1 MKNIYSLIIIICF
14 SLLLCDQN
22 STNHNTNSHDL
33 NHKHKNAESNHASD
47 EKVDGEEAKE
57 CGLHLPVYNI

>member
-14 SLLLCDQN
+14 SFLLCDQN

-33 NHKHKNAESNHASD
+33 NHKHNLNNFIKRKPILNE
-47 EKVDGEEAKE
+47 EKIDNKSI
-57 CGLHLPVYNI
+57 Y